1 MPQEHLF
8 HLSVF
13 FFSKLLIVFF
23 LFFIVR
29 VGGSG
34 EGKRLASEDYWNPKV
49 LKVFMIFLFYN
60 EKKKI
65 LFWKNLHLT
74 IFTNAQKHN
83 GKRKSMDYY
92 PTFPNITHE
101 GPQKSNT

>member
-1 MPQEHLF
+1 
-8 HLSVF
+8 
-13 FFSKLLIVFF
+13 
-23 LFFIVR
+23 
-29 VGGSG
+29 
-34 EGKRLASEDYWNPKV
+34 
-49 LKVFMIFLFYN
+49 MIFLFYN

-74 IFTNAQKHN
+74 IFTNAQKHI